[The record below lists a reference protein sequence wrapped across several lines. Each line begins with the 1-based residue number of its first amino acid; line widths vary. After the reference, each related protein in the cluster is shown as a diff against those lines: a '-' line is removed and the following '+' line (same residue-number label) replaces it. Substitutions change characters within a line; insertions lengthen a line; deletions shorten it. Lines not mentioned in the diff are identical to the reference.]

1 MNELE
6 TIDTILV
13 RLKESQ
19 NGERPAA
26 LRDLGAALAGLDV
39 PAWLDVKAGLP
50 ERSGLKTADLDALRA
65 DGLKRTD
72 EASRARA
79 ALAAAAAG
87 ETEAKPGYLALRG
100 MAGTPIL
107 CYRRLTADGPVT
119 QTLAYFVP
127 RVIGERLRHR
137 ADGNH
142 ERVLICELTTARGV
156 TTFEALPDDL
166 ADARRFY
173 AACLNA
179 VGADAK
185 LATAAAVKHLTTAAL
200 ELAADERERAEVF
213 EFTGWHEV
221 NGGLVYLSAGGAIG
235 ADHALTVD
243 LTWLAHGAG
252 VPGLATFGPV
262 DRGDA
267 ALSAGLAALA
277 GPVRRSFPDLVMLP
291 GLAAVGL
298 APLLR
303 WVSRPDL
310 PALHYIGTTGTRKSA
325 LLGILQAFYGLDV
338 PALSWRGTA
347 NSIEI
352 AASALR
358 DCLVTVDDLKTS
370 TSDRGAGVKVI
381 QSYADRR
388 GRTRGTRTG
397 GLTQARFMAGLLV
410 SAGEDIPSGEASIA
424 ARALFVPVGAKDAN
438 LAELSLAQAAA
449 GHLATVTAR
458 YIGWLQGRQADIGK
472 RFEAMFKAAR
482 DHYRRLLANH
492 KGLNDAGRVATNCAL
507 LDVGMGTLC
516 EWLLTQG
523 WSNETATGLIRSTR
537 GALEN
542 LARQQ
547 AQAIGEES
555 AAGAFIGALR
565 ALLDARRVELVNV
578 SEGDASLPALAE
590 SSPRAAMSTIIGW
603 QQGQILYLQPEL
615 TIAEVRNWLSKQGR
629 ALPTERGLYAQL
641 RDGGY
646 LSRTSDKTTV
656 QLWAGRRNQ
665 RVLALSASALEDPT
679 EDAEKEKNAQE
690 GSNTC

>member
-6 TIDTILV
+6 TIVT

-26 LRDLGAALAGLDV
+26 LRDLGTALAGLDV
-39 PAWLDVKAGLP
+39 PTWVDVKGGLP
-50 ERSGLKTADLDALRA
+50 ERVGMKAADLDALRS
-65 DGLKRTD
+65 DGLKRAD
-72 EASRARA
+72 EASRARG

-119 QTLAYFVP
+119 QTLAYFWP

-137 ADGNH
+137 ADGSH
-142 ERVLICELTTARGV
+142 ERVMVCELTTARGV
-156 TTFEALPDDL
+156 TTFDAMPDDL

-235 ADHALTVD
+235 ADRALTVD
-243 LTWLAHGAG
+243 LAWLAHGAG

-277 GPVRRSFPDLVMLP
+277 GPVRRSFPDLVTLP

-303 WVSRPDL
+303 WVSRTDL

-325 LLGILQAFYGLDV
+325 LLGILQAFYGLAE

-352 AASALR
+352 ASSALR
-358 DCLVTVDDLKTS
+358 DALVTVDDLKNS
-370 TSDRGAGVKVI
+370 TSDRGTSTKVF

-388 GRTRGTRTG
+388 GRTRGSRTG
-397 GLTQARFMAGLLV
+397 GLLQSRFMAGLLV

-449 GHLATVTAR
+449 PHLATVTAR
-458 YIGWLQGRQADIGK
+458 YIGWLQGRQADIGE
-472 RFEAMFKAAR
+472 RFDTMFKAER
-482 DHYRRLLANH
+482 GHYTRLLEHH

-537 GALEN
+537 GALEK

-578 SEGDASLPALAE
+578 GENDTSLPALAE

-615 TIAEVRNWLSKQGR
+615 TIAEVRNWLNKQGR

-665 RVLALSASALEDPT
+665 RVLALNASALEDPAEDQKT
-679 EDAEKEKNAQE
+679 EENTRE